1 MKITDLLKQPE
12 GRRLE
17 FKESM
22 PVVAELAR
30 TIVAFANDAGGELY
44 IGVKDKPREF
54 VGVSEDDL
62 FKIEEQISNIIHDQ
76 CYPIIIPDIS
86 FVTYNDAQLI
96 RIQIHKG
103 SNLPY
108 YIKSKGKTGGTYI
121 RIGSSN
127 RLADAEMIA
136 ELERQKR
143 NISFDSELVFD
154 KPFQDLQLTGFKALF
169 QEKTGEIATDLIL
182 RKLGLIKEFQGTLL
196 PTNALVLFSDVD
208 TRTPYF
214 PYAKVECARF
224 KGITSETFIDQK
236 TIDTSIALQAEI
248 AYDFVLRHI
257 NEGAIVKGVYTEK
270 RWEFPVK
277 AVREALRNAVVH
289 RDYSLSGKDIKVAIY
304 DDMIEITSPGKLLPS
319 IDYNELEARQSD
331 IRNKIIAPVF
341 KKMGIIDQWGNGLKL
356 IADELKNYPNIELK
370 WFEIGA
376 QFQIQFINKAF
387 SDVEINQLSPDS
399 VLSVTQHSPEL
410 GLGLKELAIKLGIDL
425 EENGTKSE
433 LDSGQ
438 VSAENGTKLE
448 NGTRLAPGLEKNGT
462 RLEGDSEENG
472 TKQVDWDEIGTR
484 LAKIRHQA
492 GEKMALGQKKNGTKS
507 TLRWLLTDTKST
519 LSEVQLEQT
528 LNFCKNAKTIQEM
541 MDLLSFKDRTKFR
554 IKYIK
559 PFLELELIAMTLPEI
574 PSSPNQKYY
583 TTQIG
588 KDLLKS
594 KLG

>member
-86 FVTYNDAQLI
+86 FVTHNNAQLI

-108 YIKSKGKTGGTYI
+108 YVKSKGKTGGTYI

-182 RKLGLIKEFQGTLL
+182 RKLGLIKEFQGALL

-257 NEGAIVKGVYTEK
+257 NEGAIVKGVYTQK
-270 RWEFPVK
+270 RWEYPVK

-370 WFEIGA
+370 WSEIGA
-376 QFQIQFINKAF
+376 QFQLQFVNKAF
-387 SDVEINQLSPDS
+387 DGSETNQPSPETGLGLEELAVRLGIDLGHDTQSEELSAENGTRLKFNSAQLGPDSGLSTTQLSPDS
-399 VLSVTQHSPEL
+399 GLSITQLSPES
-410 GLGLKELAIKLGIDL
+410 GLSTTQLSLESGLSWYQL
-425 EENGTKSE
+425 
-433 LDSGQ
+433 
-438 VSAENGTKLE
+438 GTKL
-448 NGTRLAPGLEKNGT
+448 
-462 RLEGDSEENG
+462 
-472 TKQVDWDEIGTR
+472 
-484 LAKIRHQA
+484 
-492 GEKMALGQKKNGTKS
+492 ALSQQHSGNKS
-507 TLRWLLTDTKST
+507 I
-519 LSEVQLEQT
+519 LSWIQLED
-528 LNFCKNAKTIQEM
+528 LLVFCESVRNIQEM
-541 MDLLSFKDRTKFR
+541 MSLLDWQNRTKFR
-554 IKYIK
+554 NKYLKIL
-559 PFLELELIAMTLPEI
+559 LELKLLQMTVPDK
-574 PSSPNQKYY
+574 PNSSKQKYY
-583 TTQIG
+583 TTQMG